1 LIEKSLNRLVGIFE
15 KSKTAKPPIDFEDE
29 TDDDDEEQEDDEE
42 ENEEP
47 QKMAKSLNYDE
58 EIADITPVFTEM
70 VKSLNQQEKTSAE
83 LIKSVVAM
91 AAGFEALV
99 QNQQEELADL
109 RKSLAE
115 TTKMVKALG
124 ESSRDM
130 SFLNLDS
137 ETVVGEEK
145 KLNKSLVTNW
155 MFDMVSQN
163 KLQAV
168 EITKFEQS
176 GKVPQR
182 IADMPEFRQ
191 L

>member
-1 LIEKSLNRLVGIFE
+1 MIEKSLNRLVGIFE

>member
-15 KSKTAKPPIDFEDE
+15 KSKTAKSPIDFEDE